1 MILVYS
7 HKITPRLTYIF
18 RQIFIRVLELPV
30 DFTSSIEKFVS
41 HSGPKLSYTNKSLGN
56 EFFIASLDLLF
67 QQGIQEIPIEVS
79 NWSGIP
85 AFFKLG
91 KTSQLPYDIFAASF
105 YLISR
110 YEEFLPQVKNELG
123 AFVAS
128 QSLASKNNFLEMPVV
143 DLWAVRLKD
152 KLHEFFP
159 NLPHISLKKPK
170 FQPIISVV
178 NPYKYQKKSLLLKLA
193 DTLSALWQ
201 LDFFSII
208 EQYLVLL
215 GLRNDPHNNFEALET
230 LFKEFGNK
238 PLYFFLFAKNT
249 FYDRGVSI
257 HNFSFQKLIK
267 NTADL
272 NPVSLLASYEAQQES
287 KSLYQERQQLKSLII
302 KKIDSVRFHYGL
314 LTASL
319 GYYNLLEQEIQ
330 KDFSMGYTREVGYR
344 ASTAVPFYFYDLNN
358 DLQTSLKIHPV
369 VADEAGLRKFSNQKA
384 FNKLIELYENLPTS
398 SAFHGVSFSN
408 AILHDDEMKN
418 SWRDQFI
425 NYLQYHAQYK

>member
-30 DFTSSIEKFVS
+30 DFTSTIEKFVS
-41 HSGPKLSYTNKSLGN
+41 HSGPKLSYTHQPLGN
-56 EFFIASLDLLF
+56 EFFIASHDLLF
-67 QQGIQEIPIEVS
+67 QKGIQEISIEVTH
-79 NWSGIP
+79 WSKIP

-91 KTSQLPYDIFAASF
+91 KTSQLPFDIFAASF
-105 YLISR
+105 YLVSR
-110 YEEFLPQVKNELG
+110 YEEFLPQVKNKLG
-123 AFVAS
+123 AFVS
-128 QSLASKNNFLEMPVV
+128 HQSLASKNNFLQIPVV
-143 DLWAVRLKD
+143 DLWAVRLRD

-159 NLPHISLKKPK
+159 ELPHVSWKKPI

-178 NPYKYQKKSLLLKLA
+178 NPYQYEKKSLLLKLT

-208 EQYLVLL
+208 EQSSVLL
-215 GLRNDPHNNFEALET
+215 GLGKDPHNNFEELES
-230 LFKEFGNK
+230 LFKETGNE
-238 PLYFFLFAKNT
+238 PLYFFLFSKNT

-257 HNFSFQKLIK
+257 HNFSFRELIK

-272 NPVSLLASYEAQQES
+272 NQVSLFASYAAQQES
-287 KSLYQERQQLKSLII
+287 KSLNYECQQLKKLII
-302 KKIDSVRFHYGL
+302 KKIDSIRFNYGL

-330 KDFSMGYTREVGYR
+330 KDYSMGYTDEVGYR

-358 DLQTSLKIHPV
+358 ELQTPLKIYPV
-369 VADEAGLRKFSNQKA
+369 VADEVGLRKFSNKKA
-384 FNKLIELYENLPTS
+384 FKKLMELYENLPTS
-398 SAFHGVSFSN
+398 SSYHGVSFSN
-408 AILHDDEMKN
+408 AILHAGEIKN

-425 NYLQYHAQYK
+425 NYLQYHAR

>member
-18 RQIFIRVLELPV
+18 RQIFIRILELPV

-41 HSGPKLSYTNKSLGN
+41 HSGPKLSYTNQPLGK
-56 EFFIASLDLLF
+56 EFFIACDDLLF
-67 QQGIQEIPIEVS
+67 QQGIQEVSIEVS
-79 NWSGIP
+79 NWSGLP
-85 AFFKLG
+85 AFFKMG
-91 KTSQLPYDIFAASF
+91 KTSQLPYDVFAASF
-105 YLISR
+105 YLMSR
-110 YEEFLPQVKNELG
+110 YEEFLPHVKNELG
-123 AFVAS
+123 AFLAY
-128 QSLASKNNFLEMPVV
+128 QSLASKNSFLEMPLI

-159 NLPHISLKKPK
+159 ELPHVSWEKPK

-178 NPYKYQKKSLLLKLA
+178 NPYQYQKKSLLIIIA
-193 DTLSALWQ
+193 DTLTALWRF
-201 LDFFSII
+201 DFFAII

-215 GLRNDPHNNFEALET
+215 GLKKDPYNNFEELEA
-230 LFKEFGNK
+230 LFKEFNTS

-257 HNFSFQKLIK
+257 SNFSFRKLIK

-272 NPVSLLASYEAQQES
+272 NQVSLLASYSSQEES
-287 KSLYQERQQLKSLII
+287 KSLNRERDQLKKLII
-302 KKIDSVRFHYGL
+302 KKIDSVRFNYGL
-314 LTASL
+314 LSASS
-319 GYYNLLEQEIQ
+319 GYYNLLEHEIQ
-330 KDFSMGYTREVGYR
+330 KDYSMGYTEEIGYR

-369 VADEAGLRKFSNQKA
+369 VAEESGLRRFSNRKA
-384 FNKLIELYENLPTS
+384 FKRLEELYKNLPTR

-408 AILHDDEMKN
+408 AVLNSGVMKN
-418 SWRDQFI
+418 NWRDQFI
-425 NYLQYHAQYK
+425 NYLEFHAR